1 MVQYSNSKRLAKNT
15 IMLYIRMLLNMVIS
29 LYTSRLILQVLGI
42 DDYGIYNVVGGL
54 VAMFTFM
61 QSALTSA
68 TQRFLNYALGENN
81 FHQTQMTFSTS
92 VYIHIFMAI
101 IVLLLA
107 ESIGLWFFHEKLVI
121 PENRMHAALW
131 TYQLSILSCVIIL
144 VSLPYNAIIIAHEK
158 MSAFAYISIFEG
170 CAKLLI
176 VYLLLIVNHDKL
188 ISYAILMFC
197 IQLLIRIIYQY
208 YSNKHFPETKLIW
221 SINKKLIKSLSNF
234 TIWNL
239 LGNIAMIGLTQGVNI
254 LLNMFAGLAVNAA
267 RAIAVQVQGAINGF
281 CQNFQVAINPQIYK
295 SCAAKDYQYM
305 ISLVHRRCKFS
316 FFVLF
321 ILALPF
327 FFEIE
332 QVLHIWLTEVPT
344 YTADFIRIMLAIS
357 LVDSISN
364 GIGAAIIAN
373 GQIKYYQIT
382 NSIILLLVIPSSY
395 IMLSANFHPLWVFII
410 QLFFDIIAQIVRL
423 FYARHYV
430 PFSIKTFF
438 HSVYLRIGIVTIL
451 SCIIPGLYFYFMP
464 SSFLR
469 LILLSGTSVITSI
482 IIIYFIGMSY
492 NEKMMIKETIYKK
505 LHKNNKQII

>member
-121 PENRMHAALW
+121 PENRMNAALW
-131 TYQLSILSCVIIL
+131 TYKLSFLSCVFIL

-267 RAIAVQVQGAINGF
+267 RAIAVQVQGAINGL
-281 CQNFQVAINPQIYK
+281 CQNFQVAINRVQQK
-295 SCAAKDYQYM
+295 
-305 ISLVHRRCKFS
+305 
-316 FFVLF
+316 
-321 ILALPF
+321 
-327 FFEIE
+327 
-332 QVLHIWLTEVPT
+332 
-344 YTADFIRIMLAIS
+344 
-357 LVDSISN
+357 
-364 GIGAAIIAN
+364 
-373 GQIKYYQIT
+373 IT
-382 NSIILLLVIPSSY
+382 N
-395 IMLSANFHPLWVFII
+395 
-410 QLFFDIIAQIVRL
+410 
-423 FYARHYV
+423 
-430 PFSIKTFF
+430 T
-438 HSVYLRIGIVTIL
+438 
-451 SCIIPGLYFYFMP
+451 
-464 SSFLR
+464 
-469 LILLSGTSVITSI
+469 
-482 IIIYFIGMSY
+482 
-492 NEKMMIKETIYKK
+492 
-505 LHKNNKQII
+505 